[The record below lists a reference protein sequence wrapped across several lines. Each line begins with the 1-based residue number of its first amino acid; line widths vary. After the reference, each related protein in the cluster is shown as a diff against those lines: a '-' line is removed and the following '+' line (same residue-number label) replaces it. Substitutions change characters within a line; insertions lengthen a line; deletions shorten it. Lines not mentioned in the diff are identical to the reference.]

1 MHGLLKTMT
10 MPLYNPESS
19 PFCFYTD
26 FYGYQTCRFC
36 LSPLAPAI
44 WLRNPPS
51 GLPQDPTAD
60 LTLGCTR
67 GYWRPRR
74 GWAIIQPGVE
84 RLLTGRQNQ
93 ILIPLTFHL
102 TTVCPNIIKRSVWEA
117 RETHCPKMNLP
128 AKYVIIIHTAGT
140 SCTVSTDCQTVV
152 RNIQS
157 FHMDTRNFCD
167 IGYQ

>member
-10 MPLYNPESS
+10 MPLYNPQSS
-19 PFCFYTD
+19 PFCLYTD
-26 FYGYQTCRFC
+26 FYRYQARRF
-36 LSPLAPAI
+36 LPQPLGSSH
-44 WLRNPPS
+44 LTRNPPS
-51 GLPQDPTAD
+51 GLPQDPTAN
-60 LTLGCTR
+60 LTLGYAHGC
-67 GYWRPRR
+67 WRPRR

-84 RLLTGRQNQ
+84 RLLTWRQNQ
-93 ILIPLTFHL
+93 ILIPLTFYL